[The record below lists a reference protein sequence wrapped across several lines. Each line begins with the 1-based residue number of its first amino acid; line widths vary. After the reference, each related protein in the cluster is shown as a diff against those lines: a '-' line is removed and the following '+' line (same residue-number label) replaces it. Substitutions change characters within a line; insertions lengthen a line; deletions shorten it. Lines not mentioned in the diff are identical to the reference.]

1 MTKGSLWLVAGL
13 VQIAGP
19 DQQVIWI
26 QPDAIV
32 SLRQP
37 RSEQH
42 FSRGTRCLLQMVDG
56 HYVATV
62 ESCDSVRRKLNN

>member
-1 MTKGSLWLVAGL
+1 MLEVLLVAAL

-19 DQQVIWI
+19 ANQVIWI
-26 QPDAIV
+26 NPDTIV

-37 RSEQH
+37 RSQEH
-42 FSRGTRCLLQMVDG
+42 FARGTRCLLQMVDG

-62 ESCDSVRRKLNN
+62 ESCDSLRLKLNN